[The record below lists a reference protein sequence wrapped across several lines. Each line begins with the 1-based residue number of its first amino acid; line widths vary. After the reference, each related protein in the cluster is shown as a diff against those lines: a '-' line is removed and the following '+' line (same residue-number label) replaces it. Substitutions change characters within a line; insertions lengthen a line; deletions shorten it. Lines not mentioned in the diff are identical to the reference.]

1 MYVFDVK
8 LTYPQERAKKAL
20 NKTGWSGVE
29 SAMEWLLSHPEG
41 EDEEEEDEEMQAE
54 PEVPKG
60 RLISKCT
67 FGVS

>member
-1 MYVFDVK
+1 M
-8 LTYPQERAKKAL
+8 

-29 SAMEWLLSHPEG
+29 SAMEWLLNHPEG

-60 RLISKCT
+60 QIISELN
-67 FGVS
+67 

>member
-60 RLISKCT
+60 QIISELN
-67 FGVS
+67 

>member
-1 MYVFDVK
+1 M
-8 LTYPQERAKKAL
+8 

-67 FGVS
+67 FGVF